1 MSAPLDSVTVNAAFL
16 QEIKEAHEELW
27 VTLESLR
34 IACSHPLISRTSAAE
49 FVELVNR
56 LRDQLALQF
65 ALEESFGY
73 FEGAVNAAPHL
84 SELAVKL
91 RAEHETL
98 YAEVCRLAESIEASP
113 DREDGVILA
122 SHAAPQFQA
131 FDRRLKIHEANEND
145 LIARSLSEDLGGGD

>member
-27 VTLESLR
+27 VTLDSLR
-34 IACSHPLISRTSAAE
+34 RACSHPLISRTPAAE
-49 FVELVNR
+49 FFELVNR

-84 SELAVKL
+84 SEFAVKL
-91 RAEHETL
+91 RSEHETL
-98 YAEVCRLAESIEASP
+98 YAEVCRIAEAVEATP
-113 DREDGVILA
+113 DRDDAVILA
-122 SHAAPQFQA
+122 SHAAPLFHA
-131 FDRRLKIHEANEND
+131 FDQRLKTHEANEND
-145 LIARSLSEDLGGGD
+145 LIARSLSEDLRGGD